1 MSVEGDAMSKLSEKL
16 LRGKKY
22 NVLLTRLAD
31 RLGADD
37 AAALWVRAE
46 SRLDGMLVQFSTL
59 PKGEKPQVERFVLPT
74 CAIYFELADVFGKNE
89 AFQMMD
95 DYMAE
100 YSANAAKAFRRIV
113 ALPGGRGFFMRV
125 FGKVVA
131 LSFGEKQGYK
141 NVAHERTANRIVYDV
156 LTCPYQRTFAQLGAP
171 ELCQLFCRND
181 EVCYGD
187 LDGIRFVRTGTLAK
201 GASCCDFLIERKRD

>member
-1 MSVEGDAMSKLSEKL
+1 MLK
-16 LRGKKY
+16 GKKY
-22 NVLLTRLAD
+22 RTLMARLAD
-31 RLGADD
+31 RLGAD
-37 AAALWVRAE
+37 AAASLWVRAE
-46 SRLDGMLVQFSTL
+46 RRLDGMLVQSGSL
-59 PKGEKPQVERFVLPT
+59 PKGERLQVERFVLPT
-74 CAIYFELADVFGKNE
+74 CAIYFELADAFGRGE
-89 AFQMMD
+89 AFRMVD

-100 YSANAAKAFRRIV
+100 YSANAAKAFRVIV

-131 LSFGEKQGYK
+131 LAFGERQGYV
-141 NVAHERTANRIVYDV
+141 NEMHECTAERIAYDV
-156 LTCPYQRTFAQLGAP
+156 VACPYQRTFAQMGAP

-201 GASCCDFLIERKRD
+201 GASCCDFLIERG